1 MLRVYR
7 GKVWGRNFGWLIILT
22 TIHNVSFNFFKLTFE
37 GLWSRNTHPKDF
49 PTNSWLTRFSDI
61 IGATHAIDYRF
72 WQYGEQASEGL
83 RQVAERGATRMLESE
98 LKNESEH
105 IRTIIKARG
114 LAYPNVTGRT
124 FAVFRV
130 DPINHLVS
138 FVSMIDPSPDWF
150 VGVSGLELCLPNCTW
165 IENKVLELYPWDAG
179 TDSGATYIVS
189 IIWNELWFGVKSKAI
204 NQLNCWFLF
213 SQPVTRSADQSEGS
227 HSPHQGWLSEWS
239 TFAVLRSR
247 GPENEATCPI
257 NIESP
262 AIVWEKLCS
271 SIW

>member
-189 IIWNELWFGVKSKAI
+189 IIMVWSQIES
-204 NQLNCWFLF
+204 NQSIKLLISIF
-213 SQPVTRSADQSEGS
+213 PTS
-227 HSPHQGWLSEWS
+227 HQISRPIRRI
-239 TFAVLRSR
+239 TFAASRLTIRMIHVRRSTIQR
-247 GPENEATCPI
+247 AWKWSHLPD
-257 NIESP
+257 
-262 AIVWEKLCS
+262 
-271 SIW
+271 